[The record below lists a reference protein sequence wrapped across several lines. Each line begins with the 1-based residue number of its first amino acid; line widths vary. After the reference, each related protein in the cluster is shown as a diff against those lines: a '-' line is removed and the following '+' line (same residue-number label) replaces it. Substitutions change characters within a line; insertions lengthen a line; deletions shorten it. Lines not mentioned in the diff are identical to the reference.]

1 MLKYNYPVE
10 DNTVAVIPAPYDEY
24 ALDFSPT
31 ELNVFRDVESDEG
44 IYDLVHIVQRDS
56 DRPNAD
62 IISMTKAEL
71 IDLQQFL
78 THIIPTLK

>member
-10 DNTVAVIPAPYDEY
+10 DSTVAVIPVQYNDVEC
-24 ALDFSPT
+24 SPT

>member
-10 DNTVAVIPAPYDEY
+10 ENTVAVIPFPYNAEEC
-24 ALDFSPT
+24 SCT

-44 IYDLVHIVQRDS
+44 IYDLVHIVQRDA
-56 DRPNAD
+56 DRSNAD
-62 IISMTKAEL
+62 IISLTKSEL

>member
-10 DNTVAVIPAPYDEY
+10 ENTVAVIPVPYID
-24 ALDFSPT
+24 DNDSCT
-31 ELNVFRDVESDEG
+31 ELNVFRDIESDEG
-44 IYDLVHIVQRDS
+44 IYDLVHIVQRDA